1 MTSLETVESAT
12 KVESGTK
19 NYAFYSEWVI
29 AYLSSTHVR
38 IVLNFMNSGWKR
50 SLAFLKNYGQKYS
63 FEFIVCICAEIKL
76 ISLFL
81 TVKFFLNWLKYRC
94 IQ

>member
-38 IVLNFMNSGWKR
+38 IVLNFMNSG
-50 SLAFLKNYGQKYS
+50 
-63 FEFIVCICAEIKL
+63 
-76 ISLFL
+76 
-81 TVKFFLNWLKYRC
+81 
-94 IQ
+94 